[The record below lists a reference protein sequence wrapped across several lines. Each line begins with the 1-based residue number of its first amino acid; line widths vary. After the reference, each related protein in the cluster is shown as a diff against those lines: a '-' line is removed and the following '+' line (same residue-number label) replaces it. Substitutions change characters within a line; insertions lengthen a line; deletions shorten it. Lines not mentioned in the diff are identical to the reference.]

1 MKKKTRKIV
10 ALAVVGAMVLAL
22 MAPILAYSVF
32 ADELTDKIDQNQG
45 KLDETNQNKNDLKNQ
60 IGDVEDQ
67 QAGVRAEKVAI
78 DKQIITIEG
87 EIEQLEAQI
96 AQKTEEIAAKETQ
109 IAEKETQIAQKSEEI
124 TQKDELFKKRL
135 RVMYEKGETSYLEV
149 ILSSKSFSDMFT
161 RIELVKEMS
170 AHDKKLIEELTNAK
184 NELENLKAT
193 LETDKQT
200 LETDKQTLEADKA
213 AMDSQKAELEKKAQ
227 ERDALMKQLE
237 NKKDELEAM
246 EDELEKAANEIRN
259 EIAQLQ
265 AEKKRR
271 EEETKKPNKVY
282 YTGGQLGWPSDS
294 STTVTS
300 PFGMRLHPTLH
311 VYKLHTGMD
320 IGAKRGTNVLAAE
333 AGEVIKAGWS
343 NAYGNYVVIDHGN
356 GMSTLYAHN
365 SKLLVGKGEEV
376 KRGQVIAKVGSTGY
390 STGPHIH
397 IEVIIDGEYQ
407 NPKDYLY

>member
-1 MKKKTRKIV
+1 MKKKTKKILAV
-10 ALAVVGAMVLAL
+10 AVVGAMILSL

-32 ADELTDKIDQNQG
+32 ADDLTDKIDQNQD
-45 KLDETNQNKNDLKNQ
+45 KLDETNQSKENLQGQ
-60 IGDVEDQ
+60 IDDVTSQ
-67 QAGVRAEKVAI
+67 QDSVRAEKVAI
-78 DKQIITIEG
+78 DKQILQIED
-87 EIEQLEAQI
+87 EIAQLESQI
-96 AQKTEEIAAKETQ
+96 AQKMNA
-109 IAEKETQIAQKSEEI
+109 IAEKETQIVEKEVQIAEKTEEI
-124 TQKDELFKKRL
+124 NQKDELFKTRL

-161 RIELVKEMS
+161 RIELVKEMAS
-170 AHDKKLIEELTNAK
+170 HDKELIEELTRAK
-184 NELENLKAT
+184 NDLESLKAG

-213 AMDSQKAELEKKAQ
+213 QADGQKAELEKKSQ
-227 ERDALMKQLE
+227 ERDALVKQLE

-246 EDELEKAANEIRN
+246 EAELEQAAKDILA

-265 AEKKRR
+265 AEKKKR
-271 EEETKKPNKVY
+271 EESSKNSGKVY

-300 PFGMRLHPTLH
+300 PFGMRMHPTLH

-333 AGEVIKAGWS
+333 SGEVIKATWS

-365 SKLLVGKGEEV
+365 SKLSVSVGDEV

-390 STGPHIH
+390 ATGPHIH